1 MRQSKL
7 FSKTLKEV
15 SQEEKSLNAQLLLR
29 GGFIDK
35 LMGGVYTFLPLGF
48 LVLKKIEEIIRE
60 EMRAIGAQEILMP
73 VLHPKENWQ
82 KTGRWRSFNVLFKL
96 KGKDKKEYV
105 LGPTHEEVLVPLAK
119 KFVFTWKDLPVAVFQ
134 IQDKF
139 RDELR
144 VKGGLLRGKEFI
156 MKDLYSMHPD
166 QKSLEQFYKKVIKAY
181 FKIFKRCGIKEKT
194 YLTLASGGTFSRYS
208 HEFQTVCPFG
218 EDLIFICQK
227 CNLAINRDIK
237 PKIKKCPNCGSKKF
251 KRGKATEVGNI
262 FQLGTKYSLPFD
274 FKFKTREGREKP
286 VVMGCYGI
294 GLGRLMAAIV
304 ETNHDALGIIWPLE
318 VAPFH
323 IHLITLKSGKKKIDQ
338 KIQKEG
344 EKTYQ
349 VLQKAGFE
357 VLYDDRKEKSAGEKF
372 VDADLI
378 GIPFRVVISENTLK
392 KNSIEIK
399 KRSAKRP
406 QLIKKPSLIKFFH
419 QYVK

>member
-1 MRQSKL
+1 MRQSEL
-7 FSKTLKEV
+7 FSKTLKEIPR
-15 SQEEKSLNAQLLLR
+15 EEKSVNAQLLLR

-35 LMGGVYTFLPLGF
+35 LMGGIYTFLPLGF
-48 LVLKKIEEIIRE
+48 LVLKKIEKIIRE
-60 EMRAIGAQEILMP
+60 EMTAIGAQEVLMP

-82 KTGRWRSFNVLFKL
+82 KTGRWQIFDVLFKL
-96 KGKDKKEYV
+96 KGRDKKEYA

-119 KFVFTWKDLPVAVFQ
+119 KFIFTWKDLPVAVFQ

-144 VKGGLLRGKEFI
+144 VKGGLLRCKEFI

-166 QKSLEQFYKKVIKAY
+166 QKNLEQFYKKVIKAY

-208 HEFQTVCPFG
+208 HEFQTICPFG
-218 EDLIFICQK
+218 EDLIYVCQK
-227 CNLAINRDIK
+227 CNLAINQDIK
-237 PKIKKCPNCGSKKF
+237 SKIKKCPNCGSKDF
-251 KRGKATEVGNI
+251 KREKAIEVGNI
-262 FQLGTKYSLPFD
+262 FQLGAKYSLPFD
-274 FKFKTREGREKP
+274 FKFKTKKGKEKP
-286 VVMGCYGI
+286 VIMGCYGI

-304 ETNHDALGIIWPLE
+304 EINHDSQGIIWPLE

-323 IHLITLKSGKKKIDQ
+323 IHLITLKSGKKRTDQ

-344 EKTYQ
+344 EKIYQ
-349 VLQKAGFE
+349 ILQKAKFE
-357 VLYDDRKEKSAGEKF
+357 VLYDDRKEKSPGEKF

-378 GIPFRVVISENTLK
+378 GIPFRAVISENTLK

-399 KRSAKRP
+399 KRGAKKL
-406 QLIKKPSLIKFFH
+406 QLIKKSSLIKFFH
-419 QYVK
+419 RYVK